1 MNTSN
6 QISYFSLMVII
17 IIGLLFLYLKTYISQ
32 KAKNKALR
40 NENLTLTQQIED
52 IKKRHELDI
61 ARRKYQ
67 YESKK
72 EQYLKFFQLI
82 DSFTGKQN
90 LSYINKMTPINN
102 RVLCW
107 VSCYNR

>member
-1 MNTSN
+1 MDTSN

-52 IKKRHELDI
+52 IKRD
-61 ARRKYQ
+61 
-67 YESKK
+67 
-72 EQYLKFFQLI
+72 
-82 DSFTGKQN
+82 TN
-90 LSYINKMTPINN
+90 
-102 RVLCW
+102 
-107 VSCYNR
+107 